1 MDRATTPVNY
11 SGHGQT
17 PLTALPPSDALENRR
32 TSGAKLNYQRLLNWS
47 FAIFIFTGIINAL
60 KPSPYDFI
68 FLIVAPLWLLSGV
81 KIHRGVIFIL
91 ILWCILEI
99 SGFIALMPYWGEP
112 NATLFQFQS
121 LDVICTCLFFTLFFS
136 ERSLSRGRLALNA
149 YTFSAVVCAL
159 IGIASYLN
167 IGGIGPLWSF
177 DEGRAAGT
185 FDDPNL
191 YGSYLT
197 LAAVYLLQGFLL
209 GTTKRPF
216 LSAASFLIL
225 IVGIFV
231 SFSRGS
237 WGAVTSSSVLM
248 VVASYLTVR
257 SKRTR
262 RRIVIM
268 AGVTLGLGAATLFV
282 LLSQPEMRKTFNDR
296 ATIAKSYDEGITG
309 RFGNQI
315 RSIPMLLERPEG
327 FGPLRFRNFFHLEPH
342 NSYVGAFANN
352 GWLGGFTWII
362 IVVSTG
368 FVGFRLMFVRSP
380 YQEMAQVFWP
390 VLLAWLLQG
399 FQIDID
405 HWRQMFLCF
414 GAVWGFEASRL
425 RWLAQQKQ
433 TTIDHGAF
441 ISSPERI

>member
-1 MDRATTPVNY
+1 MTA
-11 SGHGQT
+11 QT
-17 PLTALPPSDALENRR
+17 PSDALENRR
-32 TSGAKLNYQRLLNWS
+32 TRTLNYQRLLNWFFS
-47 FAIFIFTGIINAL
+47 LFILTGIINAL

-68 FLIVAPLWLLSGV
+68 FLIVAPLWFLSGI
-81 KIHRGVIFIL
+81 KIHRGVMFIL
-91 ILWCILEI
+91 ILWCVFEL
-99 SGFIALMPYWGEP
+99 SGFLALMPYWGEP
-112 NATLFQFQS
+112 DPTLYQFQS
-121 LDVICTCLFFTLFFS
+121 LDVICTGFFFTLFFS
-136 ERSLSRGRLALNA
+136 ERSLSRGRLALNV
-149 YTFSAVVCAL
+149 YTVSAVICAL
-159 IGIASYLN
+159 IGIASYLD
-167 IGGIGPLWSF
+167 IGGIGLLWSG
-177 DEGRAAGT
+177 DPGRAAGT

-197 LAAVYLLQGFLL
+197 LAAVYLLQGLLL
-209 GTTKRPF
+209 GTTRRTL
-216 LSAASFLIL
+216 LSAVSFLVL
-225 IVGIFV
+225 IIGIFV

-237 WGAVTSSSVLM
+237 WGAVINASTLM
-248 VVASYLTVR
+248 AVTGFLTVR

-268 AGVTLGLGAATLFV
+268 GGVTLGLGVATLFV
-282 LLSQPEMRKTFNDR
+282 LLSQPEMRQTFFQR
-296 ATIAKSYDEGITG
+296 ATIAESYDQGITG

-342 NSYVGAFANN
+342 NSYVGAFAND

-390 VLLAWLLQG
+390 VLLSWLLQG

-414 GAVWGFEASRL
+414 GAVWGFEAARL
-425 RWLAQQKQ
+425 RWCAQQKQ
-433 TTIDHGAF
+433 ATVA
-441 ISSPERI
+441 PEPGGNLCPAGPTQ

>member
-1 MDRATTPVNY
+1 MTT
-11 SGHGQT
+11 Q
-17 PLTALPPSDALENRR
+17 PSPDALENRG
-32 TSGAKLNYQRLLNWS
+32 TATLNYQRLLNWV
-47 FAIFIFTGIINAL
+47 FALFVFTGIISAL

-81 KIHRGVIFIL
+81 KIHRGVLFIL
-91 ILWCILEI
+91 ILWCIFEL
-99 SGFIALMPYWGEP
+99 SGFLALMPYWGEP
-112 NATLFQFQS
+112 NPTTYQFQS
-121 LDVICTCLFFTLFFS
+121 LYVICTGLFFILFFS
-136 ERSLSRGRLALNA
+136 ERSLSRGKLALNA
-149 YTFSAVVCAL
+149 YTVGAVVCAL

-167 IGGIGPLWSF
+167 IGGIGPLWSM

-197 LAAVYLLQGFLL
+197 LGAVYLLQILLL
-209 GTTKRPF
+209 GTTKRTL
-216 LSAASFLIL
+216 LSAISLIIL
-225 IVGIFV
+225 IIGIFV

-237 WGAVTSSSVLM
+237 WGAVINASTLM
-248 VVASYLTVR
+248 AVTGYLTVR

-262 RRIVIM
+262 RRILIM
-268 AGVTLGLGAATLFV
+268 GGVSLGLGMATVFV
-282 LLSQPEMRKTFNDR
+282 LLAQPEMRKTFEER
-296 ATIAKSYDEGITG
+296 ATIAKPYDEGITG

-342 NSYVGAFANN
+342 NSYIGAFAND

-390 VLLAWLLQG
+390 ALFSWLLQG

-414 GAVWGFEASRL
+414 GAVWGFEAARL
-425 RWLAQQKQ
+425 RWYAQQKHPAPAPEPG
-433 TTIDHGAF
+433 DHLCPAGPTQCLPQPVLRAP
-441 ISSPERI
+441 SA